1 MASRRQR
8 RVSELIHRKISSLL
22 QSKMR
27 DPRLSLVTVTA
38 VETSPDLRH
47 AHVYISAMGTEAE
60 RREALKGLVHAAGFL
75 RHELGAHLP
84 LRYVPELTFHLDES
98 LERGARVIQLLQ
110 EIREEKGGDEGG
122 HGQQGAS

>member
-1 MASRRQR
+1 
-8 RVSELIHRKISSLL
+8 
-22 QSKMR
+22 MR

-60 RREALKGLVHAAGFL
+60 RREALKGLAHAAGFL
-75 RHELGAHLP
+75 RHELGAHLS

-98 LERGARVIQLLQ
+98 LERGAHIIQLLQ
-110 EIREEKGGDEGG
+110 EIGREQGGDGR
-122 HGQQGAS
+122 QGAS